1 LNSLVKGVLDK
12 KISAAAFLIRKA
24 EEEPPGVYEDLK
36 ALYPYTGNAHIL
48 GITGL
53 PGSGKSTIINLLIK
67 YYRSI
72 NKSVGVIAVD
82 PSSPLSKGSILG
94 DRIRMIEHSSDK
106 EVFIKSLATR
116 GWVGGLSKTTARVI
130 NILDAMGKDI
140 ILLET
145 VGVGQTEVSIMN
157 YAHTTVL
164 VLVAEMGDFI
174 QTIKAG
180 VLEIG
185 DIFVINKTDKRDPY
199 DLQTNIES
207 VIKNE
212 KKDEKTWQKKVL
224 LTSVVQNHG
233 FTELVK
239 LIEEHRKF
247 FLKNNKDSYLEKRA
261 RQEIKE
267 ELIGNFIDYTNERVD
282 ANSQMQKTIDRICL
296 KKEDPY
302 SVSLNILHELN
313 IKK

>member
-1 LNSLVKGVLDK
+1 
-12 KISAAAFLIRKA
+12 
-24 EEEPPGVYEDLK
+24 
-36 ALYPYTGNAHIL
+36 
-48 GITGL
+48 
-53 PGSGKSTIINLLIK
+53 LIK

-94 DRIRMIEHSSDK
+94 DRIRMIEHSSDDEGLYQK
-106 EVFIKSLATR
+106 PCDKRMGR
-116 GWVGGLSKTTARVI
+116 GALKTTARVI

-140 ILLET
+140 IILET

-185 DIFVINKTDKRDPY
+185 DLFVINKTDKRDPY

-207 VIKNE
+207 VIRM
-212 KKDEKTWQKKVL
+212 KK
-224 LTSVVQNHG
+224 
-233 FTELVK
+233 
-239 LIEEHRKF
+239 R
-247 FLKNNKDSYLEKRA
+247 
-261 RQEIKE
+261 
-267 ELIGNFIDYTNERVD
+267 
-282 ANSQMQKTIDRICL
+282 
-296 KKEDPY
+296 
-302 SVSLNILHELN
+302 
-313 IKK
+313 